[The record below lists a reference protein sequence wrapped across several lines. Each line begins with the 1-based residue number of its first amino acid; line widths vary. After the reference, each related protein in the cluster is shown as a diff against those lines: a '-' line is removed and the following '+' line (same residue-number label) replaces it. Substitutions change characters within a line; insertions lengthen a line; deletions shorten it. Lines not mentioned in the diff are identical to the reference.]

1 MVILNPRRRE
11 IQVAQLISSKHFSI
25 KVFRYSYSLA
35 LRNTLKKSESRTS
48 EQTKNRVN

>member
-1 MVILNPRRRE
+1 MVILNTRRRQ

-35 LRNTLKKSESRTS
+35 LRNAWKNQNQERPNKPRT
-48 EQTKNRVN
+48 E